1 MDNYSKYGLL
11 AAGAIG
17 LYIAS
22 KKGALGD
29 DVQVES
35 SEQMNEVDS
44 SLMGLKKRRKGK
56 KTTSKKHKRKHSRV
70 SGVGASYGD
79 CDLLKDLQYAS
90 SDLHSYV
97 RVIDAFYDSWEKI
110 QREGDEIMEMG
121 YNDRSGNVYLALE
134 SGVTIAS
141 MFGQR
146 VCYYVVDSESG
157 EETCHDNYDRAYKS
171 LK

>member
-44 SLMGLKKRRKGK
+44 SLMGLKKRQIG
-56 KTTSKKHKRKHSRV
+56 
-70 SGVGASYGD
+70 
-79 CDLLKDLQYAS
+79 
-90 SDLHSYV
+90 
-97 RVIDAFYDSWEKI
+97 
-110 QREGDEIMEMG
+110 
-121 YNDRSGNVYLALE
+121 
-134 SGVTIAS
+134 
-141 MFGQR
+141 
-146 VCYYVVDSESG
+146 
-157 EETCHDNYDRAYKS
+157 RAHV
-171 LK
+171 